1 MSSPS
6 KEVIALSTAEEK
18 RSSQYK
24 HVMGIHGGVRGL
36 EKSHR

>member
-1 MSSPS
+1 MLLPS

-18 RSSQYK
+18 RSSGYK

>member
-1 MSSPS
+1 MLLPS

-18 RSSQYK
+18 RSSEYK